1 LESPIAQSSSENL
14 APIEP
19 LLKLGRN
26 SPKPSDYLW
35 TALRERFT
43 HYLNLEKTVWQEMLL
58 SGEQVSNFISGK
70 QFLMPSL
77 YAPGRFVPFELPNS
91 NAQKRALNIC
101 QFYTSN
107 CLFKWLLS
115 NPDIKVEPA
124 IDTDEA
130 EGAADAATII
140 VDRYEREFYKARI
153 TIQEAMQGICW
164 GSYIWRVYPDVGKPI
179 ATAIREVLENREIE
193 LGEGFGQCGECGFAG
208 TAKEF
213 PQVANG
219 EQVTNLCPSCEAE
232 AYVEPPARAEVPTV
246 VDQQEIPIFDLS
258 AEIVPFTNAKW
269 DLQFTFDQSPWAIIR
284 KRTNLGVIKAA
295 FGNVRI
301 PESSAINDVGL
312 DIAEKLAYSGNAN
325 AGYSVTGSERRPT
338 LYKEPVTIEE
348 HWLSPGD
355 YADIE
360 LSNDTQTVSGTVIP
374 KGRLVDSFPDGMLV
388 QGLNEM
394 SVIVGIFKE
403 RHRDYT
409 TQGAW
414 YSKAMSGA
422 GRGLSDLVEINK
434 ILNADHAQ
442 IHNYLR
448 SVSTPAMAYRIEALG
463 DENRAQYMGMAG
475 TNLPITSANLGE
487 DMKLDDIVRPIF
499 QPQSVPGQM
508 FDFTY
513 NRTNELA
520 QLMSH
525 ITDFSSGLPN
535 VNNKTATGARITQ
548 ANSNAL
554 FTPPLSIKKE
564 VRVRMA
570 EIGVDLYC
578 KHVPIERYFPLKGKY
593 GRMQG
598 VYLSG
603 ANVKKDWL
611 SFTAVEDSE
620 LPKNAEIKREDYT
633 AFFLSFGGF
642 EQYMMAKQTQPEM
655 VQDVERAF
663 GIKVES
669 EKYNQVETLC
679 LARVKQMTQ
688 FAGMTD
694 DPMALVM
701 AIQPPISPMEDN
713 VEAKIK
719 WFREYLDMDDG
730 LEAPLQLRAAVE
742 LVIQLYFQNLMMV
755 QTAISGAAGMAQQ
768 AGMPPPEEE
777 PEPQESPD
785 NKARMVDKKEDRSF
799 KASEADKQRKH
810 EKEMLRMKPKPK
822 GKAA

>member
-1 LESPIAQSSSENL
+1 
-14 APIEP
+14 
-19 LLKLGRN
+19 
-26 SPKPSDYLW
+26 
-35 TALRERFT
+35 
-43 HYLNLEKTVWQEMLL
+43 MLL

-77 YAPGRFVPFELPNS
+77 YTPGKFVPYELPNT
-91 NAQKRALNIC
+91 NAQKRALNIT
-101 QFYTSN
+101 QFYVSN

-115 NPDIKVEPA
+115 NPDVKVGPA

-130 EGAADAATII
+130 EGAAESATII

-179 ATAIREVLENREIE
+179 ATAIREVLDNREIE
-193 LGEGFGQCGECGFAG
+193 LGEGFGQCGECGYAG

-213 PQVANG
+213 LEVTDG
-219 EQVTNLCPSCEAE
+219 EQSTSICPQCEAE
-232 AYVEPPARAEVPTV
+232 AYVEPPARAEIPTV
-246 VDQQEIPIFDLS
+246 VDQQQIPIFDLS
-258 AEIVPFTNAKW
+258 AEIVPFTNCRW

-301 PESSAINDVGL
+301 PEGAAVNDVGL
-312 DIAEKLAYSGNAN
+312 DIAERLAYSGSAN
-325 AGYSVTGSERRPT
+325 AGYATSGTGKHS

-360 LSNDTQTVSGTVIP
+360 LSNDTQTVSGATIP

-394 SVIVGIFKE
+394 SVIIGIFRE

-422 GRGLSDLVEINK
+422 GRGLNDLVEVNK

-463 DENRAQYMGMAG
+463 DENRAQYMGMPG
-475 TNLPITSANLGE
+475 TNLPITTANLGE
-487 DMKLDDIVRPIF
+487 DQKLDDIVRPIF

-570 EIGVDLYC
+570 EISVDLYC
-578 KHVPIERYFPLKGKY
+578 RHVPIERYFPLKGKY

-603 ANVKKDWL
+603 ANIKKDWL
-611 SFTAVEDSE
+611 AYSAAEDSE
-620 LPKNAEIKREDYT
+620 LPKNAEIERENYT
-633 AFFLSFGGF
+633 NFFLSFGGF
-642 EQYMMAKQTQPEM
+642 EQYMLAKQSEPEL
-655 VQDVERAF
+655 VQSIERAF
-663 GIKVES
+663 GIKAES
-669 EKYNQVETLC
+669 EKHNVVETLC
-679 LARVKQMTQ
+679 LARVKQMMQ
-688 FAGMTD
+688 FAGMTE

-713 VEAKIK
+713 VEAKIS
-719 WFREYLDMDDG
+719 WFRDYLDTDDA
-730 LEAPLQLRAAVE
+730 LEAPLQLRAAIE
-742 LVIQLYFQNLMMV
+742 FVIQLYFQNLAMV
-755 QTAISGAAGMAQQ
+755 QTAISGAMGMAQQ

-777 PEPQESPD
+777 PEPQETPD
-785 NKARMVDKKEDRSF
+785 NQANL
-799 KASEADKQRKH
+799 ADKQADREHKTTERKAQQTHEAKEKEKDRKH
-810 EKEMLRMKPKPK
+810 EKQMLKLKPKPK